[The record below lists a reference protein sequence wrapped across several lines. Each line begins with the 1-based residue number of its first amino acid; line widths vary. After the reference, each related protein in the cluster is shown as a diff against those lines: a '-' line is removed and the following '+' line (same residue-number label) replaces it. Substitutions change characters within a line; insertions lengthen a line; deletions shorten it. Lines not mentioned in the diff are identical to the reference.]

1 MADGMLEK
9 YLKNEPLTEEIAAL
23 REGAEP
29 AASMEPAPQS
39 SELTEDERE
48 HLRRMTLEPGWA
60 VLQRMMKMQVARLEK
75 SMMQQC
81 ADDPLGNRDKIAE
94 GWAYVAAVRKASGDI
109 LGQVSAEIRML
120 DQENR
125 LSAKRAQ

>member
-48 HLRRMTLEPGWA
+48 HLRRIEPFDHQPEFAGGVGSARAPLLEVTLTAGRL
-60 VLQRMMKMQVARLEK
+60 VLQIVWEFFQLTAH
-75 SMMQQC
+75 
-81 ADDPLGNRDKIAE
+81 
-94 GWAYVAAVRKASGDI
+94 
-109 LGQVSAEIRML
+109 
-120 DQENR
+120 
-125 LSAKRAQ
+125 